1 MTDIKLLALL
11 NDFYTAN
18 KKVVL
23 SMLWAIE
30 DLKRG
35 HDQRSWQC
43 LFNWCE
49 AKDARA
55 EIWKRLQ
62 NHYPE
67 ALMLKEGIF
76 HDRDH

>member
-1 MTDIKLLALL
+1 MTDTKLLALL

-18 KKVVL
+18 KNVVL

-30 DLKRG
+30 EFEKGRDDVSLAY
-35 HDQRSWQC
+35 
-43 LFNWCE
+43 LFEWCE